1 MPLNTVLALKV
12 RDLLPEQS
20 KVKALP
26 QNKGR
31 DFWQLWKSYQDYFY
45 KCCLKWM
52 RGNSHDAEE
61 AMSQAMLKA
70 WKEWQ
75 KSANTIQYPKA
86 WLTRLIHN
94 LCMDMHRKYQREAPV
109 LENIDDI
116 KFAEHPAF
124 ACRVELPECNILNV
138 EMRAYL
144 YQRIKSLPDRLRHPF
159 ILHYVQQKSYKD
171 IAKQLTLSEENV
183 RKRLFKARS
192 ILQKQL
198 RKYLAGEDD
207 TCLDS
212 FSLSLKRGIPRGKEE
227 FPSEQAVICPLK
239 SSIPTK
245 SKQEEISYKLTV
257 LCQETLSHHWYSSTN
272 LLAWR

>member
-1 MPLNTVLALKV
+1 MPLSSIHALKAKN
-12 RDLLPEQS
+12 LLSAQS
-20 KVKALP
+20 KVRALP
-26 QNKGR
+26 QNNGR
-31 DFWQLWKSYQDYFY
+31 DFWQLWESYQDYFY
-45 KCCLKWM
+45 QRCLRWM

-70 WKEWQ
+70 WNEWQ
-75 KSANTIQYPKA
+75 KYANTIQYPKP

-109 LENIDDI
+109 IENINDI
-116 KFAEHPAF
+116 KFADHPEF
-124 ACRVELPECNILNV
+124 ACRVELPESNILNV

-144 YQRIKSLPDRLRHPF
+144 YQKIESLPDRLRQPF
-159 ILHYVQQKSYKD
+159 ILYYDQEKSYKD

-183 RKRLFKARS
+183 RKRLKKARS

-207 TCLDS
+207 TCLVF
-212 FSLSLKRGIPRGKEE
+212 FSPSLKRGIPMGKEE

-239 SSIPTK
+239 SSIPTN
-245 SKQEEISYKLTV
+245 SKQEEIRYKVTV
-257 LCQETLSHHWYSSTN
+257 LCQETVSHHWYSSTN
-272 LLAWR
+272 LLVWR